1 MRCLCVCHYANDFSP
16 EPWGIHQTFSI
27 GIVCLLSHL
36 SLVLEK
42 VQRGFTALAWTC
54 PLLQALGN
62 KRPYCPSWAQ
72 PGIVLPR
79 CFPLC
84 PAIREAFQK
93 YISCLRQSSKVLL
106 SPKGE
111 MAREFFYFGV
121 EDAFVTFMKFLHASD
136 IWWVI
141 TMVIK
146 TSFFFFFISVVILG
160 RWASHSQRIGK
171 CASSALGKAAAVL
184 WQEKAVMKH
193 LLQVEFRRHLP

>member
-84 PAIREAFQK
+84 PVIREAFQEH
-93 YISCLRQSSKVLL
+93 ISCQRQLSKVLL

-111 MAREFFYFGV
+111 MTREFFTLV
-121 EDAFVTFMKFLHASD
+121 LSMHLLHLWNSCTLQIFD
-136 IWWVI
+136 GLLPWLL
-141 TMVIK
+141 TLLL
-146 TSFFFFFISVVILG
+146 FFFSLF
-160 RWASHSQRIGK
+160 Q
-171 CASSALGKAAAVL
+171 
-184 WQEKAVMKH
+184 
-193 LLQVEFRRHLP
+193 